1 MCIAPQTH
9 TSIDNSTTAT
19 HSQLRFQKRDS
30 IHQHQ
35 QWTAWLLIMSILIS
49 TLEKDVLFFLSSTP
63 SLCRRRC
70 FFFFLLLLHYTP
82 LVRVLAL
89 YRPCFAIPRCLA
101 GQGPF
106 IAMSFTKCCSSE
118 FDTGFGSSLTLSNPI
133 TDPVDV
139 PFRFRDLPKELR
151 FMVYEYALSFDSIDK
166 YCKDYL
172 ELLCA
177 TTPNTRESVPAPDV
191 KKVCPS
197 ILLISKEITE
207 EALPILYKTPLN
219 LSFGIL
225 KAHFQDLIAP
235 ELLRKLRC
243 INISDT
249 GVRHLSHP
257 PHHCFSGLCYAFVE
271 LAVMLRSGHSLKSLT
286 LDYASS
292 YLSIHLKECL
302 NDDRREC
309 GIKSWNRNLLR
320 SLKELH
326 NIEKVSVAIEL
337 SEEVKQDLV
346 SSMKSPAC
354 SFLSLPLHVRQKIYG
369 YAADPNDGAH
379 ALQRAT
385 KDLAFNEDPDFQE
398 KTTPTIF
405 LLNKQINEEASEVIY
420 NKPFVIKDLYPMV
433 NMTFLKLDDFFSRY
447 VFKKVQHL
455 ELHLTDHNH
464 LSMLY
469 TITSVLKRRR
479 KNNLLKSLTLHF
491 SEPRSKRLILA
502 VNEYYPDNAVYVC
515 MRSLNYLR
523 GCVDK
528 VSITGSMPECFTAP
542 IIHNMGLQ
550 SLNEM
555 PMPVKVLN
563 EHGREVDVHAVQ
575 GTVFYRRYRGVLA
588 DPMDQYM
595 VID

>member
-1 MCIAPQTH
+1 
-9 TSIDNSTTAT
+9 
-19 HSQLRFQKRDS
+19 
-30 IHQHQ
+30 
-35 QWTAWLLIMSILIS
+35 
-49 TLEKDVLFFLSSTP
+49 
-63 SLCRRRC
+63 
-70 FFFFLLLLHYTP
+70 
-82 LVRVLAL
+82 
-89 YRPCFAIPRCLA
+89 
-101 GQGPF
+101 
-106 IAMSFTKCCSSE
+106 MSFTKCCSPE

-225 KAHFQDLIAP
+225 RAHFQDLIAP

-249 GVRHLSHP
+249 GVRNLNHP

-271 LAVMLRSGHSLKSLT
+271 LAVILRSGHSLKSLT

-292 YLSIHLKECL
+292 YLSVHLKECL

-337 SEEVKQDLV
+337 SEEVKQNLV
-346 SSMKSPAC
+346 SSMKGPAC

-369 YAADPNDGAH
+369 YAADPNDGSH

-555 PMPVKVLN
+555 SMPVKVLN

-588 DPMDQYM
+588 DPMDQRM